1 MRLAYVALTRARQHC
16 VLVWGAMSGAES
28 SSLAWLLHGEALLD
42 FGTRSDDELRTH
54 LHGWQADCEHIV
66 VSDLP
71 DVIGNVVQAGADV
84 GPQLAA
90 RPYPQRAML
99 PWRTHSF
106 SAWLLNVA
114 EAGIDELP
122 EHDAIA
128 IVPTELGPDIEVSK
142 FPCGANAGTCLH
154 DMFERADFL
163 APEAEVIASSL
174 EEFGFETVL
183 QPVADSLLSEVLH
196 TPMSDT
202 LPPLR
207 EIPRR
212 QQIREMEFMLPIQ
225 APDMVALAAAVGKG
239 AGADGRLAERIRSL
253 QPAHL
258 SGFLKGFVDL
268 VFEHEGRF
276 YVLDYK
282 SNHLGPLMRD
292 YAQPQL
298 AAEMAESMYDLQALL
313 YAVALHLVLQKRL
326 PDYDYER
333 HCGGGL
339 YLFLRGMQPEVP
351 GSGVYAWRPTRE
363 MVERVAASL
372 TTKARVFL

>member
-1 MRLAYVALTRARQHC
+1 
-16 VLVWGAMSGAES
+16 
-28 SSLAWLLHGEALLD
+28 
-42 FGTRSDDELRTH
+42 
-54 LHGWQADCEHIV
+54 
-66 VSDLP
+66 
-71 DVIGNVVQAGADV
+71 
-84 GPQLAA
+84 
-90 RPYPQRAML
+90 ML
-99 PWRTHSF
+99 PWRMHSF
-106 SAWLLNVA
+106 SAWLLNAV
-114 EAGIDELP
+114 EAGVDELP

-128 IVPTELGPDIEVSK
+128 LVPTELGADIEVSK

-154 DMFERADFL
+154 DMFERADFV
-163 APEAEVIASSL
+163 APEAEVIAASL
-174 EEFGFETVL
+174 EEFGFDEAL
-183 QPVADSLLSEVLH
+183 QPIAAKLLADVLD

-207 EIPRR
+207 LIPRG

-225 APDMVALAAAVGKG
+225 TPDMAALAAAVGKG

-268 VFEHEGRF
+268 VFEHEERF

-292 YAQPQL
+292 YAPPQL
-298 AAEMAESMYDLQALL
+298 AAAMAEAMYDLQALL

-326 PDYDYER
+326 PDYDYDR

-351 GSGVYAWRPTRE
+351 GSGVFAWRPTRE
-363 MVERVAASL
+363 MVERVASCLA
-372 TTKARVFL
+372 TKARVFIC

>member
-1 MRLAYVALTRARQHC
+1 MV
-16 VLVWGAMSGAES
+16 
-28 SSLAWLLHGEALLD
+28 
-42 FGTRSDDELRTH
+42 
-54 LHGWQADCEHIV
+54 WQADCEHIV

-71 DVIGNVVQAGADV
+71 DVIGNVVQAGANV

-207 EIPRR
+207 EIPRG